1 MTETK
6 SPPTADTPAEIAA
19 RLNRILL
26 IVRSDEE
33 RLKRIRETRRLK
45 RRLRLLKATSAG
57 R

>member
-6 SPPTADTPAEIAA
+6 SPSTADTSAEIAE

-26 IVRSDEE
+26 VVRNDEE

-45 RRLRLLKATSAG
+45 RRLRLLKATSAV